1 VTLNE
6 AGQASRVQATSTP
19 TPPQSVGIDRA
30 LAWRQQGFAV
40 SDWPLSVIF
49 DELERRYDLRI
60 TTRAGAAAL
69 ADSMTLY
76 YPRHTEA
83 ETIIHD
89 IAVAKGLA
97 YRATHRG
104 FEITAQ

>member
-1 VTLNE
+1 VP
-6 AGQASRVQATSTP
+6 AASTP

-40 SDWPLSVIF
+40 SDWPLPVIF